1 MRSRLR
7 IAAIV
12 AATLFVLPAVRV
24 YASMAHRGPQPP
36 GGLAGDF
43 NGDGEADIAIG
54 VPGEDIGSIVDAGG
68 LNILYGSGG
77 GLGSDGNQFWT
88 QNSSGVEEMAETG
101 DSFGSAVT
109 VGDFNGDGFS
119 DVAVGV
125 PNEAIGTATNAG
137 LVNVLYGSLSVGLT
151 SAGDQ
156 FWTQNV
162 SGVQGTAE
170 TDDVFGSSVTSGDLN
185 GDGFAD
191 LAIGVPGEDLG
202 TGHQGGSVNV
212 LYGSA
217 SGLTA
222 DGNQSWDQSSAGVL
236 GTAAAGDLF
245 GSALAAGDFGLG
257 PEADLAVGA
266 PFDDEV
272 GPGNA
277 GVVNVL
283 FGGQDGLSS
292 SGNQLWSQDSADV
305 LDVAESSDDF
315 GYALAAG
322 EMGVDGHSDLA
333 VGVPREDAG
342 GLLDTGAV
350 NVLYGSA
357 SGLSSAG
364 NQLWSQGSG
373 GLLGTA
379 ASGDQFGRSVAV
391 AEFGNATMVT
401 LDDLAVGAPF
411 DDESG
416 AADAGAVSVI
426 YARSTAGG
434 LNASKNQL
442 WSQASPG
449 VPSDAEAGDQFGSSL
464 GFGEFGNGPRS
475 DLAVGV
481 SHEDVGGL
489 GDEGA
494 VNILYGFVHGGL
506 STTSAQIWNQNKS
519 GILDD
524 PEAGDAFGSAVS

>member
-1 MRSRLR
+1 MRSKLKF
-7 IAAIV
+7 AAVV
-12 AATLFVLPAVRV
+12 AATLFVLPAVPV
-24 YASMAHRGPQPP
+24 HASMPRRSPQPP

-43 NGDGEADIAIG
+43 DGDGEADIAVG
-54 VPGEDIGSIVDAGG
+54 VPGEDVGSIVDAGG
-68 LNILYGSGG
+68 MNVLYGSGA

-88 QNSSGVEEMAETG
+88 QNSSGVEGKAETG

-125 PNEAIGTATNAG
+125 PNETIGTASRAG
-137 LVNVLYGSLSVGLT
+137 AVNVLYGSLTVGLA
-151 SAGDQ
+151 SGGNQ
-156 FWTQNV
+156 IWTQDA
-162 SGVQGTAE
+162 SGVRGTAE
-170 TDDVFGSSVTSGDLN
+170 TDDAFGTSLASGDLN

-191 LAIGVPGEDLG
+191 LAVGVPGEDLG
-202 TGHQGGSVNV
+202 TGFAGGSVNV

-217 SGLTA
+217 SGLTS
-222 DGNQSWDQSSAGVL
+222 DGNQSWDQSSADVL
-236 GTAAAGDLF
+236 GTAAAGDHF
-245 GSALAAGDFGLG
+245 GQALAAGDFALG
-257 PEADLAVGA
+257 PEADLAVGV

-283 FGGQDGLSS
+283 FGGPDGLSS

-322 EMGVDGHSDLA
+322 DMGVDGHSDLA

-342 GLLDTGAV
+342 ALVDTGAV

-357 SGLSSAG
+357 GGLTSAG
-364 NQLWSQGSG
+364 NQLWSQGSD

-379 ASGDQFGRSVAV
+379 AAGDQFGRSLAV
-391 AEFGNATMVT
+391 AEFGNATKFT

-411 DDESG
+411 DDEPG
-416 AADAGAVSVI
+416 ATDAGAVSVI

-434 LNASKNQL
+434 LGASRNQQ

-449 VPSDAEAGDQFGSSL
+449 VPSDAEPGDQFGSSL

-481 SHEDVGGL
+481 SHEDVVGL

-506 STTSAQIWNQNKS
+506 SKTSAQIWNQDKS
-519 GILDD
+519 DILED
-524 PEAGDAFGSAVS
+524 PEAGDTFGTAVS